1 MSGIYENLPW
11 SRGGTYGPGAVTPNT
26 GGFQYLGKL
35 YFQEDQ
41 YYGTGMFIRI
51 RVCRNDSGIAL
62 APGRAVKF
70 NKTAGLGWYSVGG
83 YCTSVGEITGIV
95 DEKLPPTG
103 VPVGDLFFVI
113 VGGPVL
119 ATLPPGGATI
129 AVGDYLWA
137 ATAAAST
144 AGTDNGRLADAQTLL
159 TGVTTLTGQQILQTF
174 GFAMS
179 VAASTNATTTTTN
192 ILVNAGSP
200 YW

>member
-1 MSGIYENLPW
+1 MSGIYENIPW

-35 YFQEDQ
+35 FFQEDP
-41 YYGTGMFIRI
+41 YYGTGEFIRM
-51 RVCRNDSGIAL
+51 RVCRNDSGIVL
-62 APGRAVKF
+62 PPGRAVKF

-83 YCTSVGEITGIV
+83 LCTAPGEITGIV
-95 DEKLPPTG
+95 DEKVPPTG
-103 VPVGDLFFVI
+103 VPVGDLFLCVI
-113 VGGPVL
+113 GGPVL
-119 ATLPPGGATI
+119 ATLPPGGATV

-159 TGVTTLTGQQILQTF
+159 TGLTVTGEQLIGVF
-174 GFAMS
+174 GNAMS
-179 VAASTNATTTTTN
+179 AAASTNATTTTTS